1 MTLVARL
8 PHSGAMDNGRPVD
21 GMSFEDALKELEQI
35 VGLLE
40 RGDAPLDESIR
51 LYERGSQ
58 LRQRCAERLD
68 AAQARI
74 EAIKLDADGR
84 PVGTTTFAAG

>member
-1 MTLVARL
+1 ME
-8 PHSGAMDNGRPVD
+8 SGRPV
-21 GMSFEDALKELEQI
+21 GEMSFEEALRELEQI

-40 RGDAPLDESIR
+40 RGDAPLDDSIR

-74 EAIKLDADGR
+74 EAIKLDGDGR
-84 PVGTTTFAAG
+84 PVGTTPFAAG

>member
-1 MTLVARL
+1 MTPATRL
-8 PHSGAMDNGRPVD
+8 PHSEAMESGRPVEELT
-21 GMSFEDALKELEQI
+21 FEEALKELESI

-40 RGDAPLDESIR
+40 RGDAPLDDSIR

-58 LRQRCAERLD
+58 LRQRCTDRLD

-74 EAIKLDADGR
+74 EAIKLDGDGR
-84 PVGTTTFAAG
+84 PVGTTNFAAG

>member
-1 MTLVARL
+1 MEN
-8 PHSGAMDNGRPVD
+8 SRPVED
-21 GMSFEDALKELEQI
+21 MTFEDALRELEQI

-51 LYERGSQ
+51 LYERGSL
-58 LRQRCAERLD
+58 LRQRCADRLD

-74 EAIKLDADGR
+74 EAIKLDSDGR
-84 PVGTTTFAAG
+84 PVGTTPFAAG

>member
-1 MTLVARL
+1 MEA
-8 PHSGAMDNGRPVD
+8 GRPVD
-21 GMSFEDALKELEQI
+21 QMSFEEALRELESI
-35 VGLLE
+35 VGHLE

-58 LRQRCAERLD
+58 LRQRCADRLD

-74 EAIKLDADGR
+74 EAIKLDGDGR
-84 PVGTTTFAAG
+84 PVATTPFAAG

>member
-1 MTLVARL
+1 MTPVTRL
-8 PHSGAMDNGRPVD
+8 PHSEVMENSRPVED
-21 GMSFEDALKELEQI
+21 MTFEDALRELEQI

-51 LYERGSQ
+51 LYERGSL
-58 LRQRCAERLD
+58 LRQRCADRLD

-74 EAIKLDADGR
+74 EAIKLDSDGR
-84 PVGTTTFAAG
+84 PVGTTPFAAG